1 MSDRFALVI
10 GVAQSGQLPRLDG
23 ALVDSQAF
31 AEWTAAPGRD
41 YQTTLITDEHE
52 PVTIDRIKR
61 AVDAIL
67 KENVDRLVLFYSGHG
82 LCNQVGD
89 YWLLSD
95 FERDG
100 DEAVNLTLSMRNA
113 RRLGIRQIALFSDAC
128 RSSLNAA
135 AFVGGRS
142 IFPRPGRARRGL
154 AHYDEFL
161 STDIGEEAQ
170 EVAQADASK
179 SYGVF
184 SRCVLTA
191 LHGLDMDAAEDRGAK
206 KAVTSDAL
214 ATWLEAKVPLESG
227 KIPGGVVQYPALTPS
242 WRQPDDIYAEFD
254 LGPDSHP
261 IVGDSGQ
268 VGRILL
274 SAEESRRELSLPER
288 RARLSAA
295 RQRVS
300 EGKTLRQS
308 YVEEKTRAFVA
319 QRGRESFE
327 TQQGLTV
334 VGSRIVDA
342 VSADGRTAEF
352 FEEMGHWHVRGAGG
366 PQSVA
371 VQIEDGGWLAAQILP
386 RFIATLIVGRHGVE
400 SLNYAPPRSRPDE
413 RELNLESEAIVARWN
428 ALLNLDR
435 RAVPEAPAFAE
446 TAREMKHIN
455 PAFGILAAYSYE
467 RAGAIDEIA
476 SIGWHFA
483 DRDRFVP
490 YDVFLLL
497 SAYGDPAVLISEQGL
512 LHSDFT
518 VAGGFPLMT
527 QGWALLDPSQ
537 DGSHPTLLDLRDG
550 LAGGVWTSFNAQ
562 SGARF
567 ADLIKRGEI

>member
-1 MSDRFALVI
+1 MSDKFALVI

-23 ALVDSQAF
+23 ALADSRAF
-31 AEWTAAPGRD
+31 AKWAEAPGRD
-41 YQTTLITDEHE
+41 YRTTLITDEHE

-61 AVDAIL
+61 AIDAIL
-67 KENVDRLVLFYSGHG
+67 KENVDRLLLFFSGHG

-113 RRLGIRQIALFSDAC
+113 RRLGIRQIAVFSDSC

-142 IFPRPGRARRGL
+142 IFPRPGQARRGL

-161 STDIGEEAQ
+161 STDIGAEAQ
-170 EVAQADASK
+170 EVADADPAK

-214 ATWLEAKVPLESG
+214 ASWLETKVPLESG
-227 KIPGGVVQYPALTPS
+227 KIPGGIVQYPALTPS
-242 WRQPDDIYAEFD
+242 WRRPDDIYAEFD
-254 LGPDSHP
+254 LAPDSTP
-261 IVGDSGQ
+261 ILGEAEQ
-268 VGRILL
+268 VGRMLL
-274 SAEESRRELSLPER
+274 SADEGRRELSLPER
-288 RARLSAA
+288 RARLSDA
-295 RQRVS
+295 RRRVS
-300 EGKTLRQS
+300 EGRTLRQT
-308 YVEEKTRAFVA
+308 YVEEKTLAFAA

-334 VGSRIVDA
+334 VGARVVDA
-342 VSADGRTAEF
+342 VSAEGRTAEF

-371 VQIEDGGWLAAQILP
+371 VQTEDGAWLAAQILP
-386 RFIATLIVGRHGVE
+386 RFIATLIVGGQGVE
-400 SLNYAPPRSRPDE
+400 SLNYAPPLSRQYE
-413 RELNLESEAIVARWN
+413 RELNRESEAIVARWN

-435 RAVPEAPAFAE
+435 RARPEALAFAE

-455 PAFGILAAYSYE
+455 PAFGILAAYAYE
-467 RAGAIDEIA
+467 RAGEIDEIA

-483 DRDRFVP
+483 DRDGFVP
-490 YDVFLLL
+490 YDVYLLL
-497 SAYGDPAVLISEQGL
+497 SANGDPAALIGEHGPL
-512 LHSDFT
+512 RSDFE

-527 QGWALLDPSQ
+527 QGWALLDPNQ
-537 DGSHPTLLDLRDG
+537 DGSNPALLDLRDG
-550 LAGGVWTSFNAQ
+550 LARGVWTSFNAQ

-567 ADLIKRGEI
+567 AELVKRGEI